1 MYRRMCPLLS
11 TPTDVRDIDIL
22 RVGAGGRV
30 NVPHFVRLA
39 LPPAIFIRAEM
50 AAGAEARSIG
60 RTETGLAIA
69 N

>member
-1 MYRRMCPLLS
+1 MCPLLS

-22 RVGAGGRV
+22 RVGGV
-30 NVPHFVRLA
+30 NAPHFVRLA